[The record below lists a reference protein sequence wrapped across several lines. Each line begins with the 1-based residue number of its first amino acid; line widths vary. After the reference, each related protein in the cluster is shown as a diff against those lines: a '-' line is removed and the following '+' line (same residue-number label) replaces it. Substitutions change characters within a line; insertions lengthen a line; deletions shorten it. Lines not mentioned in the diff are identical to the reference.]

1 LVAQKALKMEV
12 AMKQILKLI
21 PMVLLLAACV
31 PPAKVDPVESV
42 TQQNEIAYYPSS
54 TGLVWQ
60 YLLEGEVPGSVVP
73 YELKVEG
80 PQAIDSKVVTAFHFV
95 GRGAERWYYRDF
107 NKDGVFLVAEGT
119 PNFYEV
125 TYTPSVQEYPNQGR
139 IIVGNSWN
147 GISRMKISTPQVKN
161 REATLTY
168 QYRVL
173 AQEKLEINKVSYEA
187 FRISEDKRIALGGTE
202 KDLTESTLIWFVPKI
217 GEIQRSNLSDGKRIL
232 VARNFK

>member
-1 LVAQKALKMEV
+1 
-12 AMKQILKLI
+12 MKQFLKLI
-21 PMVLLLAACV
+21 PMILLLAACV

-42 TQQNEIAYYPSS
+42 TQQNEIGYYPSS

-60 YLLEGEVPGSVVP
+60 YLLEGEVPGSVLP

-80 PQAIDSKVVTAFHFV
+80 PQAIDAKVVTAFHFV

-125 TYTPSVQEYPNQGR
+125 SYAPGIQEYPNQGR
-139 IIVGNSWN
+139 IIVGNSWS
-147 GISRMKISTPQVKN
+147 GVSRMKITTPQVKQ
-161 REATLTY
+161 REATMTY

-173 AQEKLEINKVSYEA
+173 AQEKLEINKVVYEA
-187 FRISEDKRIALGGTE
+187 FRISEDKRITLGGNE

>member
-1 LVAQKALKMEV
+1 MEV
-12 AMKQILKLI
+12 AMKQFLKLI

-31 PPAKVDPVESV
+31 PPAKVDPIESV
-42 TQQNEIAYYPSS
+42 TQQNEVGYYPSS

-60 YLLEGEVPGSVVP
+60 YLLEGEVPGSVLP

-80 PQAIDSKVVTAFHFV
+80 PQAIDAKVVTAFHFI

-125 TYTPSVQEYPNQGR
+125 SYLPSVQEYPNQGR
-139 IIVGNSWN
+139 ITVGNAWN

-173 AQEKLEINKVSYEA
+173 AQEKLEINKIVYDA
-187 FRISEDKRIALGGTE
+187 FRISEDKRIALGGGE
-202 KDLTESTLIWFVPKI
+202 KDLTEITLIWFVPKI

>member
-1 LVAQKALKMEV
+1 MNRFF
-12 AMKQILKLI
+12 KLI
-21 PMVLLLAACV
+21 PIVMFLAACT
-31 PPAKVDPVESV
+31 PAVKPDPVDSV
-42 TQQNEIAYYPSS
+42 TQQSEIGYYPSS

-60 YLLEGEVPGSVVP
+60 YLLEGEVPGSVAP
-73 YELKVEG
+73 YELKIEG

-107 NKDGVFLVAEGT
+107 TKDGVFLVAEGT

-125 TYTPSVQEYPNQGR
+125 SYNPGVQEYPNQGR
-139 IIVGNSWN
+139 IIVGNTWS
-147 GISRMKISTPQVKN
+147 GVSRMKISTPQVKN

-173 AQEKLEINKVSYEA
+173 AQEKLEINKVAYDA
-187 FRISEDKRIALGGTE
+187 FRISEDKRIALGGDE
-202 KDLTESTLIWFVPKI
+202 KDLSESSLVWFVPKI
-217 GEIQRSNLSDGKRIL
+217 GEIQRSNISDGKRIL

>member
-1 LVAQKALKMEV
+1 
-12 AMKQILKLI
+12 MKQFLKLI

-42 TQQNEIAYYPSS
+42 TQQNEIGYYPSS

-60 YLLEGEVPGSVVP
+60 YLLEGEVPGNAVP

-107 NKDGVFLVAEGT
+107 SKDGVFLVAEGT

-125 TYTPSVQEYPNQGR
+125 TYTPGIQEYPNQGR

-147 GISRMKISTPQVKN
+147 GISRMKISTPQIKN

-173 AQEKLEINKVSYEA
+173 AQEKLEINKVSYDA

>member
-1 LVAQKALKMEV
+1 LVAQKALKVEA
-12 AMKQILKLI
+12 AMKQFLKLI
-21 PMVLLLAACV
+21 PMVLLMAACA
-31 PPAKVDPVESV
+31 PAVKVDPVESV
-42 TQQNEIAYYPSS
+42 TQQNEVAYYPSS

-60 YLLEGEVPGSVVP
+60 YLLEGEVPGSIAP
-73 YELKVEG
+73 YELKIEG

-125 TYTPSVQEYPNQGR
+125 TYTPGIQEYPNQGR

-147 GISRMKISTPQVKN
+147 GISSMKISTPQVKN

-173 AQEKLEINKVSYEA
+173 AQEKLEINKIAYDA
-187 FRISEDKRIALGGTE
+187 FRISEDKRIALGGNE